1 MKLKDIYSNQET
13 VDKKF
18 FTNKKPIISFEV
30 FPPKENVITRNQSI
44 IEELDQLMKYDPKLV
59 SVTYGAGG
67 STKTNSLELTRL
79 IKKDLNIDVMPHF
92 TCKNAS
98 KEFIEN
104 YLAEIEEEC
113 VENVLALRGD
123 IPSGEAITCH
133 DFKYANELVEYIN
146 LKTNLAIGV
155 AGYPEGHVE
164 SDSLDA
170 DILNL
175 KKKVDAGAQV
185 IYTQLFF
192 DNNYFYKYVDLVRA
206 AGIEIPIVPGIL
218 PVTNYNQ
225 LTRMISLCNV
235 DVPAALKEKLDKHKD
250 DADTIKEIGQNY
262 ATMQAKQ
269 LIGYGVQGL
278 HFYILNKA
286 FPTCEILES
295 IL

>member
-1 MKLKDIYSNQET
+1 MKLKDIYLKQET

-18 FTNKKPIISFEV
+18 LTQKPVISFEV
-30 FPPKENVITRNQSI
+30 FPPKENAIEKNQLI
-44 IEELDQLMKYDPKLV
+44 VEELKQLMKYNPKLV
-59 SVTYGAGG
+59 SITYGAGG

-79 IKKDLNIDVMPHF
+79 IKKELNIDVMPHF

-113 VENVLALRGD
+113 IENVLALRGD
-123 IPSGEAITCH
+123 IPNNEDLIYH

-164 SDSLDA
+164 SDNLDV

-192 DNNYFYKYVDLVRA
+192 DNNYFYKYVELVRA
-206 AGIEIPIVPGIL
+206 AGIEIPIIPGIL

-235 DVPAALKEKLDKHKD
+235 DVPIPFKEKLEKYKD
-250 DADTIKEIGQNY
+250 DPETIKQIGQNY
-262 ATMQAKQ
+262 ATLQSQK
-269 LIGYGVQGL
+269 LIDYGVQGL

-286 FPTCEILES
+286 VPTSEILEN